1 MSDRFE
7 ITVNDLEVQAL
18 LQKLQAGLGD
28 LRPQMQGIGE
38 LLKERTQR
46 RFATSTDPMGNKWQ
60 PNAQATYN
68 NLASGLG
75 KSMRNKDGRVNK
87 KGADKL
93 AAKKPLIGETKVL
106 STQFAIVAD
115 ADSVV
120 FGTTSATKS
129 YAAIQNFGGQA
140 GHNKK
145 VTIPAR
151 AFMPVMQSGEFYP
164 DEQLNVMNLLSEY
177 IDSVAGK

>member
-75 KSMRNKDGRVNK
+75 KSMRTKDGRVNK

-129 YAAIQNFGGQA
+129 YAAIQNFGGMA
-140 GHNKK
+140 GRNKK
-145 VTIPAR
+145 VKIPAR
-151 AFMPVMQSGEFYP
+151 VFMPADEAGDFYP
-164 DEQLNVMNLLSEY
+164 GEQ
-177 IDSVAGK
+177 VAVIELIESFLDDLA